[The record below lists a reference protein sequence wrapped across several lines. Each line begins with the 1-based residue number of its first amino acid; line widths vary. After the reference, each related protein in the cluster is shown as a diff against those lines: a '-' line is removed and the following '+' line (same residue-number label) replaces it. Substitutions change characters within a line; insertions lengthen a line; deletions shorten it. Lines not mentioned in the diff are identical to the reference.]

1 MMKMATDNKLFSNLQ
16 RAAYTQL
23 ASVSQRWMMIVTKR
37 PWFAKQLRSVML
49 SRGVSTI
56 AALNMYIIQIDIMHV
71 VGLTFEKCFYQ
82 ISKQM
87 ERMGCAEEI

>member
-1 MMKMATDNKLFSNLQ
+1 MFQTQLPYELQEQVLLKDFMMKMAADNKLFSNLQ

-56 AALNMYIIQIDIMHV
+56 AALNMYIIHTDIMHV
-71 VGLTFEKCFYQ
+71 VTN
-82 ISKQM
+82 
-87 ERMGCAEEI
+87 